1 MATIVAFYLGKV
13 ILVCV
18 LAGYWCMLLD
28 HVKENPRR
36 KKACSA

>member
-18 LAGYWCMLLD
+18 LAGYWYMFRD
-28 HVKENPRR
+28 HIKENSRR